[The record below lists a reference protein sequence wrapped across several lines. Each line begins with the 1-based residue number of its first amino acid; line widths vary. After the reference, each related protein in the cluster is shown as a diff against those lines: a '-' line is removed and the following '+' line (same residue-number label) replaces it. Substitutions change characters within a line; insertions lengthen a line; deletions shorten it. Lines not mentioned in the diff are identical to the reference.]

1 MEKIERRRRRGGGGG
16 EREMVKEEMNIREES
31 FAVEVQM
38 CFISC
43 NFIICLEHKV
53 EEAISTLEVS
63 IMDTATE
70 EEREDK
76 LT

>member
-1 MEKIERRRRRGGGGG
+1 MMEKIERRRRRGG

-63 IMDTATE
+63 IMDTAME

>member
-1 MEKIERRRRRGGGGG
+1 M
-16 EREMVKEEMNIREES
+16 EREISGWKKLREGEGEE
-31 FAVEVQM
+31 
-38 CFISC
+38 
-43 NFIICLEHKV
+43 V